1 MDAIEILKK
10 ACDETSQG
18 IVANELGISK
28 TSVNLLLKQS
38 YPNPQNMYK
47 KILKFYGNECEIVGA
62 DVGSNNLKDA
72 VKLLKEMEL

>member
-10 ACDETSQG
+10 ACEKTSQG
-18 IVANELGISK
+18 KVANELGISK

-47 KILKFYGNECEIVGA
+47 KIKEFYAGSWDMEIIGVET
-62 DVGSNNLKDA
+62 NTTNLSD
-72 VKLLKEMEL
+72 LLKEIEC